1 MTKSSIVQR
10 LLDEK
15 KITAEE
21 AVVLLHEQPPFIV
34 KDWQYGPPYRVGD
47 HPQSMQLRP
56 MDMVN
61 TWTYL

>member
-21 AVVLLHEQPPFIV
+21 AVVLLKNEGINIPMYTPNPYFNDPNWTTTPPIWCE
-34 KDWQYGPPYRVGD
+34 D
-47 HPQSMQLRP
+47 
-56 MDMVN
+56 N
-61 TWTYL
+61 TTSNID